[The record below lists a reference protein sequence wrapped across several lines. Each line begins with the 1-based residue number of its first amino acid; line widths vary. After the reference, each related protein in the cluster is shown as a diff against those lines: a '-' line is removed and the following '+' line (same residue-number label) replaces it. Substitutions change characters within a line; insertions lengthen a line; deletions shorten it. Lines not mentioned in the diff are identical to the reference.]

1 MSLDIMSNMISSI
14 KNAAM
19 VKKPFVE
26 VMHTKDCESVAKTL
40 KASGFISDIKIFKES
55 GKPFKRMR
63 LELAYDSFGNSSFK
77 DIQRVSKPGR
87 RIYKKAS
94 ELRKFMNGYGIRVV
108 STSRG
113 VVSDVEARKRKLG
126 GEIICEVF

>member
-19 VKKPFVE
+19 VNKPFVE
-26 VMHTKDCESVAKTL
+26 VMYTKECEAVAKAL
-40 KASGFISDIKIFKES
+40 KSAGFISEVKVFKES
-55 GKPFKRMR
+55 GKSFKRMR
-63 LELAYDSFGNSSFK
+63 LELAYDTLGNSSFK

-87 RIYKKAS
+87 RVYKKAAD
-94 ELRKFMNGYGIRVV
+94 LHRFMNGYGIRVV

-126 GEIICEVF
+126 GEVICEIY